1 MKKFTD
7 LLVQSLVF
15 FCALC
20 MMGLTIV
27 VLLQVISRHLQISL
41 TWSDELAR
49 FLLIWLT
56 FSGAAL
62 AIDYKMHLSVNFLV
76 DLAAEAVQKYIKYF
90 AYTVIIFFQM
100 ILVIFG
106 FKLSLISID
115 NLSPTMQWSMG
126 LVYLVIPVTAIISI
140 YLVIYRLLTSDDKEE
155 LTC

>member
-7 LLVQSLVF
+7 ILVKALVL
-15 FCALC
+15 FCAVC
-20 MMGLTIV
+20 MMGLTVV
-27 VLLQVISRHLQISL
+27 VLLQVISRHMEVPL

-76 DLAAEAVQKYIKYF
+76 ELTSQSIQKYIKYF
-90 AYTVIIFFQM
+90 AYIVIIFFQM

-115 NLSPTMQWSMG
+115 NLSPTMQWSIG
-126 LVYLVIPVTAIISI
+126 LVYLVLPATSAISI
-140 YLVIYRLLTSDDKEE
+140 YLIVYRMLTETKDKT
-155 LTC
+155 TC